1 MRIVLDLQACQGSS
15 MHRGIGRYSMALAQ
29 AMLRQGPG
37 HDYRIVLN
45 GHFPDSVA
53 QLRRM
58 LDGLL
63 PQSHI
68 STYELP
74 VPLWEQ
80 ERGNSWRLRA
90 AEQLREYHLAS
101 LRPDVV
107 HMSSLFEGLGE
118 NACGSVLHS
127 RGEFDTAIT
136 LYDLIPLI
144 RKQTYLTD
152 PGVASWYYRKLQ
164 SLKNAELLLA
174 ISGHSKREAMDAL
187 QLPEQR
193 IVNISSAV
201 DDIFQPRATAPA
213 AAESLRQRYGLKRP
227 FIMYTGGIDYRKNID
242 GLIEAFSLL
251 PYDLRS
257 RYQLAVVCS
266 VTDAARLQLRQL
278 ATRFRLAE
286 DELVLTGFVPDD
298 DLVTLYNLTDLF
310 VFPSLQEGFGLP
322 ALEAMSC
329 GAATIGSNNSSIPE
343 VIGRADALFDPTRPN
358 EIAALMQR
366 ALTDDGFHASLR
378 AHGLE
383 QAKLFSWDASA
394 RKTLDA
400 FEEGHA
406 RRRQAA
412 SLAVAGAGSAPARRP
427 RLAYVSPLPPERSG
441 IADHSAELLPEL
453 ARYYEIEVVL
463 DQPALHDTW
472 AAANFPQRTVE
483 WFDANAGRYDRIVY
497 HFGNSSFHRHMFPM
511 LQRHPG
517 VVVLHDFFL
526 SGVVHYASAVGREPN
541 AYGRTLYE
549 SHGYAA
555 LIHEL
560 RHGREASYYQYPCN
574 KAVLDQ
580 ASGVIVHS
588 SYSRDL
594 AEQWYGA
601 GRADAWRQI
610 PLLRVLPGRIE
621 RDAARAALGLGPDD
635 FVMCSFGLL
644 AITKCNDL
652 IVEAWLN
659 SALADDP
666 HCHLVFV
673 GENNIEKFGND
684 LARRIAGHPR
694 IKITGFASPELYRNY
709 LSAADAAVQLRSRSR
724 GETSATILDC
734 LSYRLPTIINSHG
747 SAVEVP
753 AEITIKLPDAC
764 TEAELSA
771 AMERLRQ
778 DRALAARLSA
788 GTEDYMRRVH
798 QPAHVGVLYRAAIEH
813 FAQHSRA
820 ARYAELRDELAAI
833 QTAVEP
839 GEADWMQV
847 ANCIAANEAGHQGRQ
862 LLPEADALVAGS
874 PQHSLVRHLLATPPA
889 GFRVEP
895 VRRDGALRRYARA
908 TALAL
913 IGRPELVLEDG
924 VAELKQNDIVLRWSA
939 DDADDGQA
947 LSNRGILHSTLQFDA
962 PATLPDALAAVL
974 PVLRPAGELL
984 RLTGPRAG
992 DVDAA
997 WLPAAAGPGRAAARA
1012 ALDLRQDD
1020 VLVLLT
1026 GADHA
1031 SHAAVRQAWG
1041 QSALAQ
1047 DGRYRLLDADPAKAP
1062 LAAADLLLAMQPE
1075 PDWPALL
1082 AGLALGVPALLAK
1095 DGGHAG

>member
-1 MRIVLDLQACQGSS
+1 

-29 AMLRQGPG
+29 AMLRQGPE
-37 HDYRIVLN
+37 HDYRVVLN
-45 GHFPDSVA
+45 GHFADSVA
-53 QLRRM
+53 QLRRL
-58 LDGLL
+58 LDGAL

-74 VPLWEQ
+74 VPLWEH
-80 ERGNSWRLRA
+80 ERGNGWRLRA

-127 RGEFDTAIT
+127 RGEFDTAVT

-152 PGVASWYYRKLQ
+152 AGVASWYYRKLQ

-187 QLPEQR
+187 QLPDQR

-201 DDIFQPRATAPA
+201 DDIFVPRATAPETA
-213 AAESLRQRYGLKRP
+213 AALRQRYGLTRP

-251 PYDLRS
+251 PPELRG

-266 VTDAARLQLRQL
+266 ITDAARLQLQAL
-278 ATRFRLAE
+278 ASRFRLAD

-329 GAATIGSNNSSIPE
+329 GTATIGSNNSSIPE
-343 VIGRADALFDPTRPN
+343 VIGRADALFDPTKPG

-366 ALTDDGFHASLR
+366 AVTDTDFHASLR

-406 RRRQAA
+406 RRKQAD
-412 SLAVAGAGSAPARRP
+412 AVAVAVSAGRAPARRP

-453 ARYYEIEVVL
+453 ARYYEIELVL

-472 AAANFPQRTVE
+472 AAANFPQRTVA
-483 WFDANAGRYDRIVY
+483 WFDANAERYDRIVY

-526 SGVVHYASAVGREPN
+526 SGVVHYASAVGGEPN
-541 AYGRTLYE
+541 AYCRTLYE

-555 LIHEL
+555 LLHEL
-560 RHGREASYYQYPCN
+560 EHGREASYYKYPCN

-580 ASGVIVHS
+580 AAGVIVHS
-588 SYSRDL
+588 AYSKGL

-601 GRADAWRQI
+601 GRADAWRQL
-610 PLLRVLPGRIE
+610 PLLRLLPGEID
-621 RDAARAALGLGPDD
+621 RDAARAALGLGKDD

-652 IVEAWLN
+652 IVEAWLA
-659 SALADDP
+659 STLADDP

-684 LARRIAGHPR
+684 LAKRIAGHPR
-694 IKITGFASPELYRNY
+694 IKITGFASAELYRNY
-709 LSAADAAVQLRSRSR
+709 LSAADAAVQLRTRSR

-747 SAVEVP
+747 SALEVP
-753 AEITIKLPDAC
+753 AEVTIKLPDAC
-764 TEAELSA
+764 TEAELSE
-771 AMERLRQ
+771 AMQRLRQ

-788 GTEDYMRRVH
+788 GAEDYMRRLH
-798 QPAHVGVLYRAAIEH
+798 QPAHVGVLYHAAIEH

-820 ARYAELRDELAAI
+820 ARYAELREELAAI
-833 QTAVEP
+833 QTTVEP
-839 GEADWMQV
+839 GEEDWMQV
-847 ANCIAANEAGHQGRQ
+847 AHCIAANEAGHQGRQ
-862 LLPEADALVAGS
+862 LLPDADGVADGTPQQAL
-874 PQHSLVRHLLATPPA
+874 LRHLLATPPH

-895 VRRDGALRRYARA
+895 LRRDGAVRRYARGA
-908 TALAL
+908 ALAL

-924 VAELKQNDIVLRWSA
+924 VAELKQNDIVLRW
-939 DDADDGQA
+939 DDQERDEDLA
-947 LSNRGILHSTLQFDA
+947 LSNRGILR
-962 PATLPDALAAVL
+962 ATLRFEAAAAQSALFATLL
-974 PVLRPAGELL
+974 PLLRPVTPQDHELL
-984 RLTGPRAG
+984 CLTGPAVG
-992 DVDAA
+992 DAAAA
-997 WLPAAAGPGRAAARA
+997 WLPAAPGPSRAEARA
-1012 ALDLRQDD
+1012 ALGLQADD

-1026 GADHA
+1026 GADHER
-1031 SHAAVRQAWG
+1031 HAAVRQAWQ
-1041 QSALAQ
+1041 QSPLAQ
-1047 DGRYRLLDADPAKAP
+1047 DRRYRLLDADPAGAP
-1062 LAAADLLLAMQPE
+1062 LAAADLLLALQPQ
-1075 PDWPALL
+1075 PDWQALL
-1082 AGLALGVPALLAK
+1082 AGLALGLPALLIQDAV
-1095 DGGHAG
+1095 HAG

>member
-1 MRIVLDLQACQGSS
+1 

-29 AMLRQGPG
+29 AMLRQGPQ

-45 GHFPDSVA
+45 GHFADSVA
-53 QLRRM
+53 QLRRA

-63 PQSHI
+63 PQSQI

-187 QLPEQR
+187 QLPDER

-201 DDIFQPRATAPA
+201 DDIFQPRATSPE
-213 AAESLRQRYGLKRP
+213 AAEALRRRYGLTRP

-251 PYDLRS
+251 PHQLRS

-266 VTDAARLQLRQL
+266 VTDAARLQLQQL
-278 ATRFRLAE
+278 AARFRLAD

-329 GAATIGSNNSSIPE
+329 GTATIGSNNSSIPE
-343 VIGRADALFDPTRPN
+343 VIGRADALFDPTRPT

-366 ALTDDGFHASLR
+366 AVTDAGFHASLR
-378 AHGLE
+378 EHGLE

-400 FEEGHA
+400 FEDGHA
-406 RRRQAA
+406 RRRQAESA
-412 SLAVAGAGSAPARRP
+412 MVAVTGSGRAPARRP

-483 WFDANAGRYDRIVY
+483 WFDANADRYDRIVY

-526 SGVVHYASAVGREPN
+526 SGVVHYASAAGGEPDL
-541 AYGRTLYE
+541 YGRTLYA

-555 LIHEL
+555 LLHENE
-560 RHGREASYYQYPCN
+560 HGREASYYRYPCN

-580 ASGVIVHS
+580 AAGVIVHS
-588 SYSRDL
+588 AYSRGL

-601 GRADAWRQI
+601 GRADAWRQL
-610 PLLRVLPGRIE
+610 PLLRVLPGEID
-621 RDAARAALGLGPDD
+621 RDAARAALGLAPDD

-659 SALADDP
+659 SSLADDP
-666 HCHLVFV
+666 RCRLVFV

-684 LARRIAGHPR
+684 LAKRIAAHPR
-694 IKITGFASPELYRNY
+694 IQITGFASPELYRNY
-709 LSAADAAVQLRSRSR
+709 LSAADAAVQLRTRSR

-747 SAVEVP
+747 SAIEVP
-753 AEITIKLPDAC
+753 ADITIKLPDAC

-771 AMERLRQ
+771 AMQRLRQ

-788 GTEDYMRRVH
+788 GAEDYMRRVH
-798 QPAHVGVLYRAAIEH
+798 QPAHVGTLYRAAIEH
-813 FAQHSRA
+813 FALHSRA

-833 QTAVEP
+833 QTSTEP
-839 GEADWMQV
+839 GEQDWMQV
-847 ANCIAANEAGHQGRQ
+847 AQCIAANEAGHQGRQ
-862 LLPEADALVAGS
+862 LLPDADGVAPGS
-874 PQHSLVRHLLATPPA
+874 PQQALLRHLLATPPA

-895 VRRDGALRRYARA
+895 LRRDGAVRRYARA
-908 TALAL
+908 AALAL
-913 IGRPELVLEDG
+913 IGRPELPLEDG
-924 VAELKQNDIVLRWSA
+924 VAELKQNDIVLRWTDAA
-939 DDADDGQA
+939 DDDERA
-947 LSNRGILHSTLQFDA
+947 LDNRGVLR
-962 PATLPDALAAVL
+962 ATLRFAAPDAQSAPLSTHLPALLPALGAA
-974 PVLRPAGELL
+974 AELL
-984 RLTGPRAG
+984 CLTGPAAG
-992 DVDAA
+992 DAAAA
-997 WLPAAAGPGRAAARA
+997 WLPAPSGPDRAAARA
-1012 ALDLRQDD
+1012 ALGLQPDD

-1031 SHAAVRQAWG
+1031 RHAAVRQAW
-1041 QSALAQ
+1041 QRSPLAQ
-1047 DGRYRLLDADPAKAP
+1047 DRRYRLLDADPAQAP
-1062 LAAADLLLAMQPE
+1062 LAAADLLLALQPQ
-1075 PDWPALL
+1075 PDWQTLL
-1082 AGLALGVPALLAK
+1082 AGLALGLPALLAK
-1095 DGGHAG
+1095 DCGHAG

>member
-53 QLRRM
+53 QLRRA
-58 LDGLL
+58 LDGVL
-63 PQSHI
+63 PQSQI

-127 RGEFDTAIT
+127 RGEFDTAVT

-187 QLPEQR
+187 QLPDER

-201 DDIFQPRATAPA
+201 DDIFQQRAIAPE
-213 AAESLRQRYGLKRP
+213 AAEALRRRYGLTRP

-251 PYDLRS
+251 PYELRS

-266 VTDAARLQLRQL
+266 VTDAARLQLQQL
-278 ATRFRLAE
+278 AARFRLAD

-343 VIGRADALFDPTRPN
+343 VIGRADALFDPTRPT

-366 ALTDDGFHASLR
+366 AVTDGGFHASLR
-378 AHGLE
+378 EHGLA
-383 QAKLFSWDASA
+383 QARLFSWDASA

-406 RRRQAA
+406 HRRQAE
-412 SLAVAGAGSAPARRP
+412 AVAVGATPARRP

-472 AAANFPQRTVE
+472 AAANFPQRSVA
-483 WFDANAGRYDRIVY
+483 WFDANAERYDRIVY

-560 RHGREASYYQYPCN
+560 QHGREASYYQYPCN

-601 GRADAWRQI
+601 GRADEWRQI
-610 PLLRVLPGRIE
+610 PLLRVLPGEIDRA
-621 RDAARAALGLGPDD
+621 AARAGLGLGADD

-666 HCHLVFV
+666 RCHLVFV

-684 LARRIAGHPR
+684 LAKRIASHPR

-709 LSAADAAVQLRSRSR
+709 LGAADAAVQLRSRSR

-788 GTEDYMRRVH
+788 GAEDYMRRVH

-833 QTAVEP
+833 QTTVEP
-839 GEADWMQV
+839 GEQDWMQV

-862 LLPEADALVAGS
+862 LLPDTGGVRDGSAQQAL
-874 PQHSLVRHLLATPPA
+874 LCHLLATPPA

-895 VRRDGALRRYARA
+895 LRRDGAVHRYARA
-908 TALAL
+908 AALAL
-913 IGRPELVLEDG
+913 IGRPELVLEDS
-924 VAELKQNDIVLRWSA
+924 VAELKQNDIVLRWNDAAA
-939 DDADDGQA
+939 DEDRA
-947 LSNRGILHSTLQFDA
+947 LSNRGILHGTLQFSA
-962 PATLPDALAAVL
+962 PDAQSAALPALL
-974 PVLRPAGELL
+974 PVLAQAGELL
-984 RLTGPRAG
+984 CLTGPAAG
-992 DVDAA
+992 DAAAA

-1012 ALDLRQDD
+1012 ALGLQADD

-1026 GADHA
+1026 GADDA
-1031 SHAAVRQAWG
+1031 RHAAVREAWR
-1041 QSALAQ
+1041 QSPLAR
-1047 DGRYRLLDADPAKAP
+1047 DGRYRLLDADPSIAP
-1062 LAAADLLLAMQPE
+1062 LAAADLLLALQPQ
-1075 PDWPALL
+1075 PDWQAVL
-1082 AGLALGVPALLAK
+1082 AGLALGLPALLAK